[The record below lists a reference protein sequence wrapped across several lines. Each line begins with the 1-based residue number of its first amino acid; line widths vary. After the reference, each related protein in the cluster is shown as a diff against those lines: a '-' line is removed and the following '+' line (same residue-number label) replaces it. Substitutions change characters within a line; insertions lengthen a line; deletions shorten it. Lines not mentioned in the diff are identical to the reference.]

1 MPTDE
6 DRARISQLV
15 FGHMASQVVATAA
28 NLGLADLIGD
38 EPRTGQELAGRTATD
53 PLAMTRLLRALA
65 ALQLLTETA
74 PGTFAVTGA
83 GVLLRTDR
91 PDSLHAF
98 VRMFCDPAM
107 LSAWRELGSAVR
119 TGRTTFDQIY
129 GVSFFDHL
137 AANPELSAQFN
148 ASMRQAVLSTAQLL
162 PAHYQFGRFATV
174 CDIGGGDGTLL
185 AAVLTAHPDLRGI
198 LFDTAPGLAES
209 GDVLGE
215 AGVADR
221 CATESG
227 DFFTAVPPGT
237 DLYLIKSV
245 LHDWDDDRCVTILR
259 HVRRVIPEHGRLLI
273 VEPVLPDL
281 VDGST
286 RPGMYL
292 SDLNMLVNVGG
303 RERTTADFEQVCR
316 RAGFTVTDVRLLSP
330 LNGFSTIEATSTPAT

>member
-15 FGHMASQVVATAA
+15 FGHMPSQVVATAA
-28 NLGLADLIGD
+28 NLGLADPIGD
-38 EPRTGQELAGRTATD
+38 EPRTGQELADRTETD
-53 PLAMTRLLRALA
+53 PLA
-65 ALQLLTETA
+65 
-74 PGTFAVTGA
+74 
-83 GVLLRTDR
+83 
-91 PDSLHAF
+91 
-98 VRMFCDPAM
+98 
-107 LSAWRELGSAVR
+107 
-119 TGRTTFDQIY
+119 
-129 GVSFFDHL
+129 
-137 AANPELSAQFN
+137 
-148 ASMRQAVLSTAQLL
+148 
-162 PAHYQFGRFATV
+162 
-174 CDIGGGDGTLL
+174 
-185 AAVLTAHPDLRGI
+185 TAHPGLRAI

-227 DFFTAVPPGT
+227 DFFTAVPPGA

-245 LHDWDDDRCVTILR
+245 LHDWDDDGCATILR

-303 RERTTADFEQVCR
+303 RERTTADFEQGLPVR
-316 RAGFTVTDVRLLSP
+316 RFHSHRGATAVPAQRLLHHRSHLHP
-330 LNGFSTIEATSTPAT
+330 GDLTDARPAREPAPPGEVG